1 MPELEDI
8 QRQIHGE
15 ISSLQENL
23 KSLNTIRL
31 EFEQAKNLV
40 KEHIT
45 KVDEYIR
52 SIQTHSTNLQN
63 LLLRYA
69 DEIKEHTIEE
79 INRAISS
86 LEAVSN
92 EIIRTVNSLKEEI
105 KNLLQ
110 TNKELIQEAKEL
122 FKQIDEIN
130 LPKRFDE
137 LEKSLYDINEKI
149 TRLENKVE
157 AYFISIKAE
166 IDDIHRS
173 NSRLKKQNKLLLYFL
188 IGISVIAIMTLI
200 ILIMK

>member
-69 DEIKEHTIEE
+69 DEIKEHTIQE

-105 KNLLQ
+105 KEGTGCSHYSATQARNGKHWSSK
-110 TNKELIQEAKEL
+110 TTAL
-122 FKQIDEIN
+122 F
-130 LPKRFDE
+130 F
-137 LEKSLYDINEKI
+137 
-149 TRLENKVE
+149 
-157 AYFISIKAE
+157 
-166 IDDIHRS
+166 HR
-173 NSRLKKQNKLLLYFL
+173 
-188 IGISVIAIMTLI
+188 
-200 ILIMK
+200 

>member
-23 KSLNTIRL
+23 ESLNTIRL
-31 EFEQAKNLV
+31 ELELAKNLV

-45 KVDEYIR
+45 KIDEYIR
-52 SIQTHSTNLQN
+52 SIQNHSTNLLN
-63 LLLRYA
+63 LLSRYA
-69 DEIKEHTIEE
+69 DEIKEHTIQE

-92 EIIRTVNSLKEEI
+92 EILRTVNSLKEEI

-110 TNKELIQEAKEL
+110 TNQDLVQEAKRL

-130 LPKRFDE
+130 LSKRFDE
-137 LEKSLYDINEKI
+137 LEKSLYDIKEKI
-149 TRLENKVE
+149 TQFESKVE
-157 AYFISIKAE
+157 ANFKSVKAE
-166 IDDIHRS
+166 IDAIHRS
-173 NSRLKKQNKLLLYFL
+173 NSELKKQNKLLLYFSV
-188 IGISVIAIMTLI
+188 GISVIAIVTLI
-200 ILIMK
+200 IIIMK